1 MIVLSHVLA
10 GMLGGVIGA
19 CALVLLMAGRDE

>member
-1 MIVLSHVLA
+1 MIVLSNVLA
-10 GMLGGVIGA
+10 GMFGGVIGA